1 MAHGTS
7 RGGFTLVEL
16 MITAVI
22 SAVILGAV
30 VSSFVGGI
38 RLLKVT
44 FATAEMSLRAR
55 DLRDRLLFHAAPTH
69 DNTVWAGLLSG
80 TNSADVLEANA
91 TKILMHCAAMK
102 TTGGTTATQTI
113 QLVFKDPGTAKC
125 SFFSEDR
132 YDERW
137 PYRWLHP
144 GGLNLFAGFA
154 DTEKKPLVWAHVPK
168 PDGEPSDE
176 VDHTRFYI
184 DLKGRADVTGLLV
197 EHNERIVVTVFG
209 KQQITWPREKG
220 GLGNDVVE

>member
-38 RLLKVT
+38 RLLKAT

-91 TKILMHCAAMK
+91 TKILMHC
-102 TTGGTTATQTI
+102 TAFKPVDNSAVAQTI
-113 QLVFKDPGTAKC
+113 QLVFKDSGTTKC

-137 PYRWLHP
+137 LHRWLNP
-144 GGLNLFAGFA
+144 GGMNLLA
-154 DTEKKPLVWAHVPK
+154 DY
-168 PDGEPSDE
+168 GESTHSTGNSYRPPSPITLAKNSKNEIDKS
-176 VDHTRFYI
+176 RFYI
-184 DLKGRADVTGLLV
+184 HLSGRTDVAGLPIK
-197 EHNERIVVTVFG
+197 HNERIVVPVFG
-209 KQQITWPREKG
+209 RQQETRQDGKG
-220 GLGNDVVE
+220 GLDK

>member
-7 RGGFTLVEL
+7 RVGFTLVEL
-16 MITAVI
+16 MITAAI

-38 RLLKVT
+38 RLLKAT

-69 DNTVWAGLLSG
+69 DNTVWAGHLSG

-102 TTGGTTATQTI
+102 NNAGTTANQTI
-113 QLVFKDPGTAKC
+113 QLIFKDSGTAKC

-137 PYRWLHP
+137 PHRWLHP
-144 GGLNLFAGFA
+144 GGLNLLA
-154 DTEKKPLVWAHVPK
+154 DCAATAPLAWARKTDNTE
-168 PDGEPSDE
+168 
-176 VDHTRFYI
+176 DHSRFYI
-184 DLKGRADVTGLLV
+184 HLTGRTDVAGLSV
-197 EHNERIVVTVFG
+197 EHNERIVVSVFG
-209 KQQITWPREKG
+209 RQQITRTDGKG
-220 GLGNDVVE
+220 GLDK